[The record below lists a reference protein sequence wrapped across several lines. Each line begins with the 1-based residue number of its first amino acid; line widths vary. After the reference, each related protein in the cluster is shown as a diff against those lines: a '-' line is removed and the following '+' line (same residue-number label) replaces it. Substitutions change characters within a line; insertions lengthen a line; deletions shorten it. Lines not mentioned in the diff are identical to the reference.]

1 MDGIDIKQ
9 LKAGEHYGSVF
20 HKQRTPTAVFSESVY
35 GQSMG
40 LPEHSHEL
48 GFFTLIIDGH
58 YSEMIG
64 SRTFVYSPKTV
75 LWRQA
80 DLTHRDKIEVASS
93 RFFFVEI
100 EKSFGER
107 MRETERVP
115 DHLVEKNG
123 RLTWLASRL
132 RNEIVVG
139 DGSSGLIA
147 EGITLE
153 LLGTLTRAGRT
164 LEKRPPRWLIRVVDR
179 LNDEFAND
187 ISSEELGHEA
197 NVHPVHLAAVFRRFY
212 HESMGEYVQN
222 LRIDHALKLLSNLD
236 MPLADIACE
245 CGFSD
250 QSHFTRMFKRR
261 TGSTPGAYRSSLPHD
276 SKS

>member
-1 MDGIDIKQ
+1 MEVSDVKQ

-20 HKQRTPTAVFSESVY
+20 HKHRTPTAVFSESVY
-35 GQSMG
+35 GRRMG
-40 LPEHSHEL
+40 MPEHSHEL

-64 SRTFVYSPKTV
+64 SRAFVYAPKTV

-80 DLTHRDKIEVASS
+80 DLTHTDRIEAASS

-100 EKSFGER
+100 EKSFGVR
-107 MRETERVP
+107 MRESEHVP
-115 DHLVEKNG
+115 DHFVEKNG
-123 RLTWLASRL
+123 RLTHLATRL
-132 RNEIVVG
+132 RNEIVLG

-164 LEKRPPRWLIRVVDR
+164 LEKRPPRWLQRVVER
-179 LNDEFAND
+179 LNDDFAAD
-187 ISSEELGHEA
+187 ISSEELGREA

-212 HESMGEYVQN
+212 NESMGEYVQN
-222 LRIDHALKLLSNLD
+222 LRIEHASKLLANRD
-236 MPLADIACE
+236 IPLAAIACE
-245 CGFSD
+245 CGFAD
-250 QSHFTRMFKRR
+250 QSHFTRVFKRR
-261 TGSTPGAYRSSLPHD
+261 TGSTPGAFRDSLRVRRG
-276 SKS
+276 